1 MKKTIVGLAVLVC
14 LQSAGRTFTAAAG
27 AVSQSSIF
35 EAAQSG
41 DLEAVARLLEA
52 DPKLVEAKNAEGET
66 ALHLAAGCPRGEEA
80 GLPVVRRLLEKG
92 SAVDAQTSS
101 RQTPL
106 LYAAYGGFSRI
117 VELFI
122 ANGARVQY
130 QDTYGRS
137 PLHYAARE
145 GRPAVVEILVKNG
158 ANPSLKDSQNR
169 TPLEY
174 AILRDKIAVVET
186 LMNLVPYDVKGP
198 EGSTLLHVAAAQ
210 GYNALVQT
218 LLERGA
224 DPNRPAPNGD
234 SILLSYLRGGL
245 AARAIESIARG
256 ADVSAK
262 DASGRTA
269 LHLAAVK
276 GLEEAVSALLEKG
289 ADPNAVGD
297 DGLTALDIAGDWG
310 FQSLAALLTAKGA
323 KPHPSKIH
331 LLKDGSFEIVES
343 PAGATAE
350 AAVIRYMGTD
360 GFLVEA
366 GSKTVLIDGLSINP
380 WGYTNT
386 PDRALALMKAAQPPF
401 ARIDLLLFSHAHRD
415 HFEPRAALD
424 VLAAHPQAVL
434 VGDSLVSGELQT
446 AGPDA
451 FKTLSARV
459 RMASTKIGERT
470 DLVVNDIPLTVLGV
484 NHAEPERLYLTL
496 GYIMQL
502 GKFRIYHQGDIFPDA
517 NLPFLSSLPWE
528 KEKIDIAFFDPFFFQ
543 NEEAKRIVLERI
555 RPSAVILMHMRDD
568 EVDRYL
574 GETRPAV
581 PQALAFHG
589 PMEKKVFVKPG
600 R

>member
-1 MKKTIVGLAVLVC
+1 MKKTSIGLVILVC
-14 LQSAGRTFTAAAG
+14 LLSAGRTLPIAAG

-41 DLEAVARLLEA
+41 DIEAVTRLLEA

-66 ALHLAAGCPRGEEA
+66 ALHLAAGCRRGEEA
-80 GLPVVRRLLEKG
+80 GLPVVRLLLEKG
-92 SAVDAQTSS
+92 AAVDAQTPS

-117 VELFI
+117 VELLI
-122 ANGARVQY
+122 ANGTRVQY

-145 GRPAVVEILVKNG
+145 GRPGVVEILIKNG

-174 AILRDKIAVVET
+174 AVLRNKIAVVET

-198 EGSTLLHVAAAQ
+198 EGSTLLHAAASQ
-210 GYNALVQT
+210 GNDELVQT

-224 DPNRPAPNGD
+224 DPNRPGPNGD
-234 SILLSYLRGGL
+234 AILFSYLRGGL

-262 DASGRTA
+262 DGFGRTA
-269 LHLAAVK
+269 LHLAAAK

-289 ADPNAVGD
+289 ADPNALDG

-310 FQSLAALLTAKGA
+310 FQPLAALLTAKGA
-323 KPHPSKIH
+323 KPHPSKVYV
-331 LLKDGSFEIVES
+331 LKDGSFEIVE
-343 PAGATAE
+343 PPGGATAE
-350 AAVIRYMGTD
+350 AAVIRYMGND
-360 GFLVEA
+360 GFLFEA
-366 GSKTVLIDGLSINP
+366 GSQTVLIDGLSSYP

-386 PDRALALMKAAQPPF
+386 PDRAVALMKAARPPF

-415 HFEPRAALD
+415 HFEPRLALD

-434 VGDSLVSGELQT
+434 VGDSLVSGELKA
-446 AGPDA
+446 AGPEESKA
-451 FKTLSARV
+451 LGARV
-459 RMASTKIGERT
+459 RMADTKIGERT
-470 DLVVNDIPLTVLGV
+470 DLVVNGIPLTVIGV
-484 NHAEPERLYLTL
+484 NHAEPERPYLTL

-502 GKFRIYHQGDIFPDA
+502 GKFRIYHQGDVYPDA
-517 NLPFLSSLPWE
+517 NLPFLSSVPWE

-555 RPSAVILMHMRDD
+555 RPSAVILMHLRDD

-581 PQALAFHG
+581 PQVLVFHG
-589 PMEKKVFVKPG
+589 PMEKKIFVKPG